1 MRAMRPFKRLLSRE
15 EALAIISANVRR
27 IERIERIPLETA
39 AGRVLS
45 EDIVADLNV
54 PPFSRAAMDGYAVRA
69 EETYGATAY
78 NPRRLKLIGRQNAGE
93 WFEGEVH
100 PGECLEVATGS
111 PIPKGSDAVVPTEY
125 AGLEEGFVA
134 VKRPVHPGANIS
146 PEGEDIRKGE
156 TVMRRGELLTPGRVG
171 ALAALGRD
179 SLWVYARPTVAV
191 IPTGSEVRPPGS
203 PLERGQ
209 VYDTNSY
216 TLSAIISIHGCI
228 PKRYQVVPD
237 EPEAIRAALRMGLSQ
252 DLVVFTGGSSVGT
265 RDLLADAVEEEGRI
279 LFHGLQ
285 VKPGKPTLFGI
296 VDDKPVF
303 GMPGYPTSCLS
314 NAYIFLIPALR
325 ILAGLPPHEPR
336 TVRGRMA
343 ERVVASTGR
352 EQFLT
357 VRIRDGLVYP
367 AFKESGAITSMA
379 HADGY
384 IIIPV
389 NADVIEEG
397 EEVTVTLLE

>member
-1 MRAMRPFKRLLSRE
+1 MRPFKRLISRG

-27 IERIERIPLETA
+27 VDRVERIPIEA
-39 AGRVLS
+39 SEGRVLA
-45 EDIVADLNV
+45 EDIIADFNV

-69 EETYGATAY
+69 EDTYGASTY
-78 NPRRLKLIGRQNAGE
+78 TPKRLRLIGRQNAGE
-93 WFEGEVH
+93 WFEGEVGK
-100 PGECLEVATGS
+100 GECLEVATGS
-111 PIPKGSDAVVPTEY
+111 PVPRGSDAVVPMEY
-125 AGLEEGFVA
+125 IVLEGGVVEVR
-134 VKRPVHPGANIS
+134 RPVHPGANIS
-146 PEGEDIRKGE
+146 PEGEDIKRGE
-156 TVMRRGELLTPGRVG
+156 TVMRLGEVLTPGKVG
-171 ALAALGRD
+171 ALAALGRG
-179 SLWVYARPTVAV
+179 SVLVYSKPSVAV
-191 IPTGSEVRPPGS
+191 IPTGSEVRPLGS

-216 TLSAIISIHGCI
+216 TLSALISAHGCI
-228 PKRYQVVPD
+228 PKRFQVIPD

-252 DLVVFTGGSSVGT
+252 DLIVFTGGSSVGA
-265 RDLLADAVEEEGRI
+265 RDLLVDAVEEVGRV
-279 LFHGLQ
+279 LFHGVQ

-296 VDDKPVF
+296 VEDKPVF

-325 ILAGLPPHEPR
+325 TLAGLPPYKPR
-336 TVRGRMA
+336 MVEGRMA

-357 VRIRDGLVYP
+357 VRVRDGLVYP

-384 IIIPV
+384 IIIPI

-397 EEVTVTLLE
+397 EEVMVTLLE